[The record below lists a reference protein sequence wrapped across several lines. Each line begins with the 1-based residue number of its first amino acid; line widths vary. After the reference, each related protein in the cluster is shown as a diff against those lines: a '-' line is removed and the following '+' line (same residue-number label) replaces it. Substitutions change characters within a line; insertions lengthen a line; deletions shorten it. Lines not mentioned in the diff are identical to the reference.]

1 MEVQKIKNQGKLP
14 QKIILS
20 NGDKKL
26 IISFENNLDLYWT
39 LSKSPKEKL
48 ILETFEITK
57 EDYAIYTLFEQLY
70 NRIKNASV
78 FDIDTE
84 IALFESGL
92 SHFDSLADIYDFYK
106 ENVASLKES
115 DAYHEL
121 FDGKTITWCSDEIY
135 DDSNDLV
142 KINFDGEKFI
152 LEFAKR
158 KQNELLSSPYNIPVR
173 FRNSGSRYNPFN
185 VIFMRMFQ
193 DLQKYNTEFHQIHI
207 EEYLYNQKIL
217 KK

>member
-1 MEVQKIKNQGKLP
+1 MEYNSLFEYTMYIDNTDFRDITRLY
-14 QKIILS
+14 S
-20 NGDKKL
+20 NL
-26 IISFENNLDLYWT
+26 
-39 LSKSPKEKL
+39 
-48 ILETFEITK
+48 EITK
-57 EDYAIYTLFEQLY
+57 EDNAIYTLFEQLY

-173 FRNSGSRYNPFN
+173 FSNSGSRYNPFN